1 MKKFIQ
7 KIIKMSNT
15 NTTSNVSNITIVRA
29 LVYLKTLN
37 SRIEKA
43 RRDCVL
49 ITHKMGKEP
58 AKASVTEDKYQKII
72 TLIENRKRVK
82 AAIVLSNANT
92 VVNVNGKQ
100 YTIAEA
106 IERKSSI
113 DFEKTLL
120 TEMKQQ
126 LSNETMIVENANMRV
141 QKQLD
146 KLLEVSFQ
154 NGQKNSPEEM
164 KTFSDN
170 YTASNKAEL
179 VDPLKLA
186 EKINKLE
193 NDIIQFESE
202 VDLALSESNAKTM
215 ISVDLTE

>member
-1 MKKFIQ
+1 
-7 KIIKMSNT
+7 MSNAS
-15 NTTSNVSNITIVRA
+15 NASNASTTITIVRA

-49 ITHKMGKEP
+49 ITHKIGKEP
-58 AKASVTEDKYQKII
+58 AKATVTEDKYQKII
-72 TLIENRKRVK
+72 ALIENRKRIK

-92 VVNVNGKQ
+92 FVNISGKQ
-100 YTIAEA
+100 YSIAEA

-113 DFEKTLL
+113 DFEKELL
-120 TEMKQQ
+120 MDMKKQ
-126 LSNETMIVENANMRV
+126 LSLETTMVENANARV

-146 KLLEVSFQ
+146 KMLEESFK
-154 NGQKNSPEEM
+154 NGQKNSAEEM

-170 YTASNKAEL
+170 YMSSNKAEL
-179 VDPLKLA
+179 VDPLKLS

-193 NDIIQFESE
+193 DDIINFESE
-202 VDLALSESNAKTM
+202 VDLVLAESNAKTLVK
-215 ISVDLTE
+215 VDLGE